1 MGFTDFFYKEMLTNL
16 IFFSSRNTFH
26 WICYLKQ
33 ALLRLKIMSFYN
45 FFLCGQPY
53 RFRDISQ
60 TSELKSIIA
69 STWFI
74 HFDRLCN
81 YLHSFQKQ
89 PATNF
94 FKNNCCFAVQERAGD
109 YINKSTENRTWLL
122 YQIPFKAW
130 FNADFAAAKLYLV
143 IISRSSGSGN
153 SSSCSRT
160 GGGSSSGSDSTSG
173 CGSSI
178 KILTWAG
185 KYKWGAIASA
195 TFGKCNLG
203 NRAGKCKVSVR
214 FGKIKLRA
222 RAGKYKFEPG
232 PVNTNWGPE
241 PVNTNW
247 CPRPVK
253 TNSGP
258 EAKQRVGGLVAYCWK
273 C

>member
-1 MGFTDFFYKEMLTNL
+1 MEISLNLMGFTNFSHKEMFTSL
-16 IFFSSRNTFH
+16 ISFSSRNIFSLNL
-26 WICYLKQ
+26 LKQ
-33 ALLRLKIMSFYN
+33 ALLTLKIMSFYN
-45 FFLCGQPY
+45 FFCGQPH
-53 RFRDISQ
+53 RFRDVSQ
-60 TSELKSIIA
+60 IFELKSTTETFSA

-94 FKNNCCFAVQERAGD
+94 IKNNCCFAVQERAGD

-173 CGSSI
+173 CGSI

-185 KYKWGAIASA
+185 K
-195 TFGKCNLG
+195 
-203 NRAGKCKVSVR
+203 
-214 FGKIKLRA
+214 
-222 RAGKYKFEPG
+222 
-232 PVNTNWGPE
+232 
-241 PVNTNW
+241 
-247 CPRPVK
+247 
-253 TNSGP
+253 
-258 EAKQRVGGLVAYCWK
+258 
-273 C
+273 

>member
-1 MGFTDFFYKEMLTNL
+1 
-16 IFFSSRNTFH
+16 
-26 WICYLKQ
+26 
-33 ALLRLKIMSFYN
+33 MSFYN

-130 FNADFAAAKLYLV
+130 FNADFATAKLYLV

-203 NRAGKCKVSVR
+203 NRAGNCKVSVR